1 MKPTPDS
8 RAAAKEINR
17 LHAVAVRMA
26 VDSRNALRLALA
38 AAWRAG
44 QLLIEAKRHVRRRM
58 GRGAWLS
65 WLEVNFEGS
74 ARTAQRYMC
83 LARCIEDPKEVEGLS
98 LRQAYFRLGIS
109 TEPKSRRDVVPVG
122 VLPEPIRLA
131 TRLVEVLRAQ
141 PAAGYCEDLRP
152 LFDELRSLFES
163 ANFQP
168 LRLSIEK
175 PWPAPATTPYRI
187 TPASFVA

>member
-26 VDSRNALRLALA
+26 VDSRNSLRRALS

-44 QLLIEAKRHVRRRM
+44 GLLIEAKKHVRRRM
-58 GRGAWLS
+58 GRGAWLP
-65 WLEVNFEGS
+65 WLEQNFEGS

-83 LARCIEDPKEVEGLS
+83 LARCITESGSLVDLS

-109 TEPKSRRDVVPVG
+109 TEPKSRRDAIPVAA
-122 VLPEPIRLA
+122 LPEPVRLA
-131 TRLVEVLRAQ
+131 SRLVEVLRAT
-141 PAAGYCEDLRP
+141 PAEGYCEDLRP
-152 LFDELRSLFES
+152 LFEQLRSMFEQ
-163 ANFQP
+163 ANN
-168 LRLSIEK
+168 L
-175 PWPAPATTPYRI
+175 
-187 TPASFVA
+187 PASVSIPSPWQHPAVLHVQTKACCVV

>member
-1 MKPTPDS
+1 MKPAPDS

-26 VDSRNALRLALA
+26 VDSRNALRLALS

-65 WLEVNFEGS
+65 WVQVNFEGS

-83 LARCIEDPKEVEGLS
+83 LARCIDDPKAVEGLS

-109 TEPKSRRDVVPVG
+109 TEPKSRREAIAIA
-122 VLPEPIRLA
+122 VLPEPVRLA

-141 PAAGYCEDLRP
+141 PAEGYCEDLRP
-152 LFDELRSLFES
+152 LFDELRGLFES
-163 ANFQP
+163 ANLQP
-168 LRLSIEK
+168 PRLSIEGS
-175 PWPAPATTPYRI
+175 WPTPGTTPNR
-187 TPASFVA
+187 TTLASFVA